1 MHRIT
6 RKRAGTGLTLLVS
19 FGLLAAVAWVGS
31 ASPAGAA
38 VGSSHQVG
46 IECNTKPGTSP
57 TFTVNTRTGYI
68 SLPDGN
74 TSFMWGYALGNA
86 GFQHPGPTMC
96 VNEGDVVTVTFRNN
110 LKETS
115 SIIFPGQTGVT
126 ANGQPAQPQ
135 FNGSGKLVSLVQT
148 APANGGSVT
157 YSFTASHPGTFLY
170 ESGTDPQKQ
179 VQMGLFGALIVRP
192 TGAGFGSNYAYDR
205 TDSRFNPN
213 TEFMGLLSELDPILH
228 SRVETNKAF
237 NMNNYKPRYWLING
251 RGFPDAI
258 ADNHASWLPT
268 QPYGSMAEIQPYSA
282 TNPQPALVRYLS
294 VGTEDY
300 PFHPHGNNSVVI
312 ARDGRPLTDNG
323 GLADGSFE
331 KFSVPVGPGQTWDV
345 LFQWQD
351 DNSYSTSNE
360 VPVTVPNLANLE
372 VGMFYGGTPY
382 LGVQGT
388 LPPGFSSQNE
398 CGEFYILAHN
408 HALHQIT
415 SWGGFVMTGPITYTR
430 VDPPLPNSCP

>member
-1 MHRIT
+1 M
-6 RKRAGTGLTLLVS
+6 
-19 FGLLAAVAWVGS
+19 AWVGFS
-31 ASPAGAA
+31 EPAGAA

-74 TSFMWGYALGNA
+74 TTFMWGYALGNA

-192 TGAGFGSNYAYDR
+192 TGAGFGPNYAYDR

-228 SRVETNKAF
+228 SR
-237 NMNNYKPRYWLING
+237 
-251 RGFPDAI
+251 
-258 ADNHASWLPT
+258 
-268 QPYGSMAEIQPYSA
+268 
-282 TNPQPALVRYLS
+282 
-294 VGTEDY
+294 
-300 PFHPHGNNSVVI
+300 
-312 ARDGRPLTDNG
+312 
-323 GLADGSFE
+323 
-331 KFSVPVGPGQTWDV
+331 
-345 LFQWQD
+345 
-351 DNSYSTSNE
+351 
-360 VPVTVPNLANLE
+360 
-372 VGMFYGGTPY
+372 
-382 LGVQGT
+382 
-388 LPPGFSSQNE
+388 
-398 CGEFYILAHN
+398 
-408 HALHQIT
+408 
-415 SWGGFVMTGPITYTR
+415 
-430 VDPPLPNSCP
+430 